1 VSGSPCI
8 RNNVTQASLFRDS
21 FVVEK
26 KKIAMR
32 NVYKK
37 PYNEFRFVDFFL
49 VSVVSMLQYK
59 IVVGCVFFRI

>member
-1 VSGSPCI
+1 MSGSPCI

-49 VSVVSMLQYK
+49 V
-59 IVVGCVFFRI
+59 